1 MLCTNIGIADVSVGE
16 RRNDIRRML
25 LDRRRELL
33 CEIQNRVRD
42 VRELGSNNHHQTVD
56 LRDTVEAEP
65 EDDLAFA
72 LIQMKA
78 ETLARVNVA
87 VRQFDDGT
95 YGYCID
101 CGEVIA
107 PSRLRAMLFAVRCR
121 DCEESRERLQHQ
133 DRGAVRRMPSWVGS
147 RD

>member
-1 MLCTNIGIADVSVGE
+1 MLCTNLGIADVSVGE

-65 EDDLAFA
+65 EDDLALA

-78 ETLARVNVA
+78 DTLARVNVA
-87 VRQFDDGT
+87 VRQLDDGT

-101 CGEVIA
+101 CGEAIA

-121 DCEESRERLQHQ
+121 DCEESRERVQHQ
-133 DRGAVRRMPSWVGS
+133 NRGPVRRMPSWVGS